1 MSTSG
6 PAAEHIFNTARNI
19 AAPREQAAYLDAA
32 CGDDASLRVRVD
44 ALLAAE
50 AQAGNFL
57 KSAESDPDATQP
69 RSGPAP
75 DAHLPAEQTG
85 HTIDRYKLLEQI
97 GEGGFGTVWLAEQR
111 EPVKRRV
118 ALKIIKLGMDT
129 RQVIA
134 RFEAE
139 RQALALMDHPNIAKV
154 FDGGATDTGRPYF
167 VMEYIRGIPI
177 LDYCDTEKLDTA
189 ARLEL
194 FINVCHAL
202 QHAHH
207 KGIIH
212 RDIKPSNVMITLHD
226 GQPVPK
232 VIDFGIAKATNT
244 ELTQMTLFTQ
254 HRQMVGTPAYMSPEQ
269 AEMSGLDIDT
279 RSDVYSL
286 GVLLYELLTGTT
298 PFDADEL
305 LNKGY
310 AEMMR
315 IIREQEPHKPSTRLS
330 SLGDTATR
338 TAEQRRSDT
347 NKLSLLLRGDLDWI
361 VMKCLE
367 KDRTRRYET
376 ANGLAADVRRHL
388 KDEPVIA
395 GPPSARY
402 RLRKFTRRNR
412 GQVVAAGIIAATLLM
427 GVVGTTG
434 GLLWALSE
442 KDRADESAQTAI
454 LAAQA
459 EAAARLEA
467 QGNEQRA
474 IAGTKRAERELVR
487 ATEVKRLITN
497 MLGSVSPYVAQ
508 NADIT
513 LLKGILDDTAA
524 RLAKGEVKDE
534 LVAAELHHV
543 VGQVYRDLGVY
554 DAAEVHLLI
563 ASEVTRRLLG
573 EEDPRTQSVMNHL
586 GMLYMNTGR
595 EDDAEAIYLRFVQIE
610 KHVWGEEHRETLSS
624 MNNLAAAYLS
634 QGRYAE
640 AKALLLPRTLE
651 LMKRAFGEEH
661 HNTLQC
667 MHNLGVLYQALGRC
681 ADAVAL
687 QGEGLEITKR
697 VHGDEHPET
706 LKFMHN
712 LAAVYIL
719 CGRYAEA
726 ESLCQEL
733 LELHSGVLGEED
745 PQTLATVGNL
755 GALYNRLNRF
765 DEARRM
771 FEPSL
776 PVMRRS
782 LGIRHSYTKNS
793 MRGLA
798 AAYDGLGRRD
808 DASPLYR
815 ELLDVQ
821 LAAAEEQNANAD
833 TINEAAW
840 VLLTHEYEEMRDSAR
855 ALRLAERACRVEEEE
870 GGAELWAYLDTLALA
885 QHRTGDTAAA
895 VKTQRRAIELMPE
908 DQADPEMAGRLAQYE
923 AVLSTRGES
932 VNAGDGE

>member
-1 MSTSG
+1 MSRDAESIFTSARRR
-6 PAAEHIFNTARNI
+6 PLHERAAF
-19 AAPREQAAYLDAA
+19 LDGA
-32 CGDDASLRVRVD
+32 CGDDAHLRARVD

-50 AQAGNFL
+50 AKAGNFL
-57 KSAESDPDATQP
+57 RSAESDPNATIS
-69 RSGPAP
+69 RRGPAP
-75 DAHLPAEQTG
+75 DAHLPAEEISQSIG
-85 HTIDRYKLLEQI
+85 RYKLLEQI

-129 RQVIA
+129 KQVIA

-167 VMEYIRGIPI
+167 VMEYIRGVPI
-177 LDYCDTEKLDTA
+177 LEYCDTEKLDTK

-194 FINVCHAL
+194 FISVCHAL

-212 RDIKPSNVMITLHD
+212 RDIKPSNVLITLHD
-226 GQPVPK
+226 GKPVPK

-244 ELTQMTLFTQ
+244 ELTQKTLFTQ
-254 HRQMVGTPAYMSPEQ
+254 HRQMIGTPAYMSPEQ

-298 PFDADEL
+298 PFDAEEL
-305 LNKGY
+305 LNNGY

-347 NKLSLLLRGDLDWI
+347 SKLSLLLCGDLDWI

-367 KDRTRRYET
+367 KDRARRYET

-388 KDEPVIA
+388 KDEPVVA
-395 GPPSARY
+395 GPPTAGY
-402 RLRKFTRRNR
+402 RLQKFVKRNR
-412 GQVVAAGIIAATLLM
+412 GQVVAAGIVAATLLM
-427 GVVGTTG
+427 GVSGTTG

-442 KDRADESAQTAI
+442 RDRADAAAQTAT

-474 IAGTKRAERELVR
+474 IAETKRAERELAR
-487 ATEVKRLITN
+487 ATEVKRLITD

-524 RLAKGEVKDE
+524 RLAKGEVEDE

-554 DAAEVHLLI
+554 DAAAVHLLI
-563 ASEVTRRLLG
+563 ASEVTNRLLG
-573 EEDPRTQSVMNHL
+573 EEDPRTMTVTNHL
-586 GMLYMNTGR
+586 GMLYQNAGR
-595 EDDAEAIYLRFVQIE
+595 YADAEAIYLRFLQIE
-610 KHVWGEEHRETLSS
+610 KRMWGVEHRETLSS
-624 MNNLAAAYLS
+624 MNNLAATYLG
-634 QGRYAE
+634 QGRYAAAE
-640 AKALLLPRTLE
+640 ALLLPRTLE
-651 LMKRAFGEEH
+651 LMKREFGEEH

-667 MHNLGVLYQALGRC
+667 MHNLGFLYQALGRC
-681 ADAVAL
+681 ADAEPL
-687 QGEGLEITKR
+687 QVKILEVSKRMRGEG
-697 VHGDEHPET
+697 HPET
-706 LKFMHN
+706 LKSMLN
-712 LAAVYIL
+712 LAAIYIL
-719 CGRYAEA
+719 CGHYTEA
-726 ESLCQEL
+726 EPLCEDL
-733 LELHSGVLGEED
+733 LKLSTSVLGPKH
-745 PQTLATVGNL
+745 PQTLATVVNL
-755 GALYNRLNRF
+755 GALYNRLKRF
-765 DEARRM
+765 DDARRL
-771 FEPSL
+771 FEPSVD
-776 PVMRRS
+776 VMRQK
-782 LGIRHSYTKNS
+782 LGTGHSQTKS
-793 MRGLA
+793 AISGLA
-798 AAYDGLGRRD
+798 VAYEGLGRRD
-808 DASPLYR
+808 DALPLYR
-815 ELLDVQ
+815 ELLDLQ
-821 LAAAEEQNANAD
+821 LAAAEGQNARAD
-833 TINEAAW
+833 TINDAAW
-840 VLLTHEYEEMRDSAR
+840 VLLTHDFEELRDPAL
-855 ALRLAERACRVEEEE
+855 ALRLAGRACHMEEESS
-870 GGAELWAYLDTLALA
+870 GANLWGHLDTLALA

-895 VKTQRRAIELMPE
+895 LDTQRRALELMPE
-908 DQADPEMAGRLAQYE
+908 GADPEMAERLATYE
-923 AVLSTRGES
+923 AALAAKGETVES
-932 VNAGDGE
+932 GNDQ